1 MEGPPA
7 LQRQDAE
14 IDMNWLTAAPVAN
27 LPADGFSV
35 RWERRL
41 QLTPGIYRFQLG
53 ADDGARLFVN
63 NDLLLETMTDGD
75 FEMVSHDI
83 ELLTTEADIRLE
95 YFDQSGLAGIRLTWE
110 RLPDSASTTEP
121 TTTLPVAGRVTTQS
135 SYVYAQ
141 PIPTSPIERL
151 NLYQE
156 IAVAGHT
163 SDGQWYQVVLPDEQ
177 EGWVAARSI
186 RVNLNNEQYSLGA
199 DRVHPLATLAQPG
212 RIMAPTRLHPLPE
225 LSPTIETLPSD
236 TEVFIASYDPT
247 GKWLR
252 VQLTAD
258 TLSGWVY
265 APLVQRI
272 PQLSADTPSIETNS
286 SE

>member
-1 MEGPPA
+1 
-7 LQRQDAE
+7 
-14 IDMNWLTAAPVAN
+14 MNWLTAAPVAN